1 MINQLQ
7 SNRFVTTLF
16 KDLNRLRYV
25 ALLMTDS
32 PAKFIGNDLTI
43 LLDSK
48 QYSRLLEIIG
58 SSENV
63 KSVTLLEKPFSA
75 DITINFYD
83 HSSLHL
89 VVITAFVRKG
99 LKYMDEQKVLSTLVI
114 NDHGIKVPQSGYNFE
129 YVILQHL
136 LNGVNVGEKYREH
149 FSAYSREERSKIFL
163 HMRGKYAFEI
173 NVLDDLY
180 CFEEKTYSTIR
191 KRLNK
196 LKSNS
201 LLRRLIRDVFYL
213 PYFFINLYNSHRIKI
228 SFKPQHHAPMKSA
241 SSAA

>member
-89 VVITAFVRKG
+89 VVLTAFVRKG

-114 NDHGIKVPQSGYNFE
+114 NDHGIKVPQSGYNF
-129 YVILQHL
+129 
-136 LNGVNVGEKYREH
+136 
-149 FSAYSREERSKIFL
+149 
-163 HMRGKYAFEI
+163 
-173 NVLDDLY
+173 
-180 CFEEKTYSTIR
+180 
-191 KRLNK
+191 
-196 LKSNS
+196 
-201 LLRRLIRDVFYL
+201 
-213 PYFFINLYNSHRIKI
+213 
-228 SFKPQHHAPMKSA
+228 
-241 SSAA
+241 